1 MHRDFPCEQT
11 GHVPIIL
18 DIYTG
23 FSVVIHVNTERLRA
37 YKLVHRLRVCST
49 DPGLPFAGIYQIIIQ

>member
-1 MHRDFPCEQT
+1 MHRDFPREQT
-11 GHVPIIL
+11 GHVPITL

-23 FSVVIHVNTERLRA
+23 FSVMIHVYTERFRA

-49 DPGLPFAGIYQIIIQ
+49 HPRLPFAEIYHI